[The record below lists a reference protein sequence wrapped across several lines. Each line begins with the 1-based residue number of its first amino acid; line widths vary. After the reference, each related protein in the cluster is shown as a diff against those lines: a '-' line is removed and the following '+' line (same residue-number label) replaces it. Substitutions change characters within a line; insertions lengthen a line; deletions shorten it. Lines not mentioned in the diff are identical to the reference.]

1 MLCRKNVADLTP
13 AEKAELVQAFLDL
26 KDPAKSPSRI
36 PAAATA
42 VTAAG
47 GTPNRYDD
55 YVWLHNT
62 VSAGAH
68 RGPAF
73 GPWHR
78 EFLHQIEY
86 DLQVVSGNHHL
97 TIPYWD
103 WISARSAADAGWPFT
118 NDLLGGFG
126 NAGPGP
132 STGFVTAGPFA
143 NPATWR
149 MNIRRSGDTDLTLK
163 RSNGIPAAAD
173 LPTRAEALR
182 GFGIAV
188 PAGQSWPQ
196 VYDGTPW
203 NDLTAPTNAQVLAS
217 FRKYLERVL
226 HDGVHVWI
234 GGAWEFNA
242 LGQPGD
248 GGHMT
253 FPSVSVN
260 DPAFWLH
267 HCNVDRLWAIWQRKL
282 GAASDYLPQAAGT
295 ANAGHN
301 GDDTMINLGT
311 AAWFAAPMFSTPNA
325 NEDHHAVG
333 YWFHSDLPEVEL
345 DTPSVAFGSVPELLT
360 TFHPVQFTVRT
371 CRQVRFELTAV
382 TGAGFSAPAG
392 QGIVTVDH
400 DDHAETVTA
409 HVFVQFQAS
418 GPVGVPQAGTATVR
432 AFIVDSDGYD
442 AANPGD
448 EYTLDTWTVDLAA
461 TPVSRPRA
469 AVSLV
474 LDRSGSMWAGAGA
487 AGTRYDL
494 LKESLAVV
502 RDVMRPI
509 DGVGVVTFD
518 DLTNVLDGIT
528 EMGPAPT
535 APGSGREVLESA
547 IASPDLV
554 PRGLTGI
561 GQGMIEGAVVLD
573 AERTDPA
580 TIYQQFALCV
590 LTDGNQNQSP
600 GVTDP
605 PVLAAIAPYA
615 DQVYAIGLG
624 HPGGVS
630 DAVLTSISRYMLITG
645 DMTAAERR
653 FRLTKYFIQILAGV
667 TRTAIVVDPQ
677 GDLAIGSE
685 HTVAFTL
692 GELDH
697 QVDVIV
703 LSPLAP
709 LLEVILVAPDGSVI
723 DGSLGLP
730 TVEYQQN
737 LDDLFYRLTLPL
749 DPGIA
754 AAGEWKA
761 VLRLPKEAIEKLRG
775 REDLRERLAQLR
787 QTGTVPYSLIVQSY
801 SDVSLDAE
809 LAPSLVVA
817 GDKLA
822 LRAALTMFGRPFTG
836 RARVLARVTDP
847 SGAETVVA
855 LRAAGD
861 GSFSGAF
868 ATAKPGV
875 YSVRFV
881 ATGGDRRATRFQ
893 REELRTAAA
902 YKGEIPRSDGN
913 PEDDKRPGK
922 DTPDREKE
930 RNDKEKEREEQ
941 RRKEAEAMAK
951 HEERGE
957 PVVRAG
963 AVTPRAGE
971 PGLVSRPEPE
981 PVEEA
986 SHDHEHEEHEHAH
999 HDHEAMFFT
1008 PWRLGADGAVHEVP
1022 LDEIGRDTSTF
1033 VDGRDPGVGTDAVRP
1048 APHDHDGG
1056 GHGH

>member
-1 MLCRKNVADLTP
+1 MLCRKNVAELTA

-26 KDPAKSPSRI
+26 KDPIKSPSRI
-36 PAAATA
+36 PAAAAA
-42 VTAAG
+42 VSAGG

-103 WISARSAADAGWPFT
+103 WITARTSSDAGWPFT

-132 STGFVTAGPFA
+132 TTGFVTSGPFA
-143 NPATWR
+143 DPTTWR
-149 MNIRRSGDTDLTLK
+149 MNIRRSGDADLTLK
-163 RSNGIPAAAD
+163 RSNGAPLAGD

-182 GFGIAV
+182 AFGIAV
-188 PAGQSWPQ
+188 PSGQTWPN
-196 VYDGTPW
+196 VYDSAPW
-203 NDLTAPTNAQVLAS
+203 NDISPPTNAQVLAS

-234 GGAWEFNA
+234 GGAWEINA

-267 HCNVDRLWAIWQRKL
+267 HCNVDRLWSIWQRKL
-282 GAASDYLPQAAGT
+282 GVASEFQPQAAGT
-295 ANAGHN
+295 ANLGHN
-301 GDDTMINLGT
+301 GDDTMVNLGT

-333 YWFHSDLPEVEL
+333 YWFHSDLPEVSL

-392 QGIVTVDH
+392 QGIVTVEH

-409 HVFVQFQAS
+409 SVFVQFQAS
-418 GPVGVPQAGTATVR
+418 GPIGVPQAGTATVR
-432 AFIVDSDGYD
+432 AFIVDDDGYD

-448 EYTLDTWTVDLAA
+448 EYDLGSWVVDLSA
-461 TPVSRPRA
+461 TPVTRPRA

-474 LDRSGSMWAGAGA
+474 LDRSGSMWSSAGA
-487 AGTRYDL
+487 AGSRYDL
-494 LKESLAVV
+494 LKESLTVL

-518 DLTNVLDGIT
+518 DVTAVLDGIT

-547 IASPDLV
+547 VASPELE
-554 PRGLTGI
+554 PRGMTGI
-561 GQGMIEGAVVLD
+561 GQGMIDGAGVLD
-573 AERTDPA
+573 AERGNPA
-580 TIYQQFALCV
+580 TLYQQFALCV

-605 PVLAAIAPYA
+605 PVTAAIAPYA

-624 HPGGVS
+624 DPGGVS

-703 LSPLAP
+703 LSPLAQ
-709 LLEVILVAPDGSVI
+709 LLDLTLVAPDGTTI
-723 DGSLGLP
+723 DGSSGLP

-737 LDDLFYRLTLPL
+737 ADDVFYRLTLPV
-749 DPGIA
+749 DPRIA
-754 AAGEWKA
+754 ASGEWKA
-761 VLRLPKEAIEKLRG
+761 VLRLPKDVVEKLRG
-775 REDLRERLAQLR
+775 RDDLRARMAQLR

-801 SDVSLDAE
+801 SDVQLDAE
-809 LAPSLVVA
+809 LAPSLVIA
-817 GDKLA
+817 GDKLE
-822 LRAALTMFGRPFTG
+822 LRATLTMFGRPFTG

-847 SGAETVVA
+847 SGAETLIA

-861 GSFSGAF
+861 GTFGGAL
-868 ATAKPGV
+868 ATGKPGV

-881 ATGGDRRATRFQ
+881 ATGGDRRAAVFQ
-893 REELRTAAA
+893 REELRTAVA
-902 YKGEIPRSDGN
+902 YRAEIPKGEGR
-913 PEDDKRPGK
+913 PEDDKRPSRDVPVG
-922 DTPDREKE
+922 DDRDKE
-930 RNDKEKEREEQ
+930 RDERRTEEQ
-941 RRKEAEAMAK
+941 GQKEAEKMSERK
-951 HEERGE
+951 ERGAGVTRAAAAT
-957 PVVRAG
+957 PVPDAELL
-963 AVTPRAGE
+963 T
-971 PGLVSRPEPE
+971 RPE
-981 PVEEA
+981 VEA
-986 SHDHEHEEHEHAH
+986 AAQPHDHGHDEHMH
-999 HDHEAMFFT
+999 HDHDAMFFQ
-1008 PWRLGADGAVHEVP
+1008 PWRLGADGEVHEVP
-1022 LDEIGRDTSTF
+1022 LEDLKRDTSRF
-1033 VDGRDPGVGTDAVRP
+1033 VDGRDPGVGTDGVRP

-1056 GHGH
+1056 GHEH

>member
-26 KDPAKSPSRI
+26 KDPAKSPSLV

-78 EFLHQIEY
+78 EFLHQLEY

-103 WISARSAADAGWPFT
+103 WITARSSADAGWPFT

-126 NAGPGP
+126 TAGPGP
-132 STGFVTAGPFA
+132 TTGFVTSGPFA
-143 NPATWR
+143 DPTTWR
-149 MNIRRSGDTDLTLK
+149 MNIRRSGDADLTLK
-163 RSNGIPAAAD
+163 RSNGVPAAAD
-173 LPTRAEALR
+173 LPTRNEALR
-182 GFGIAV
+182 AFGIAV
-188 PAGQSWPQ
+188 PAGQTWPD
-196 VYDGTPW
+196 VYDTAPW
-203 NDLTAPTNAQVLAS
+203 NDTSAPTNAQVLAS
-217 FRKYLERVL
+217 FRKFLERVL

-267 HCNVDRLWAIWQRKL
+267 HCNVDRLWAIWQRRL
-282 GAASDYLPQAAGT
+282 GAASEFQPQTAGT

-333 YWFHSDLPEVEL
+333 YWFHSDLPEVSL

-409 HVFVQFQAS
+409 SVFVQFQAS

-461 TPVSRPRA
+461 TPVTRPRA

-487 AGTRYDL
+487 AGSRYDL

-518 DLTNVLDGIT
+518 DLTAVLDGIT

-561 GQGMIEGAVVLD
+561 GQGMIEGAGVLD

-580 TIYQQFALCV
+580 TPYEQFALCV

-600 GVTDP
+600 SVTEA

-624 HPGGVS
+624 SPGGVS

-645 DMTAAERR
+645 DMTAAQRR

-667 TRTAIVVDPQ
+667 TDTAIVVDPQ

-685 HTVAFTL
+685 HTVSFLL

-709 LLEVILVAPDGSVI
+709 LLEVVLIAPDGTVVDASA
-723 DGSLGLP
+723 GLP

-737 LDDLFYRLTLPL
+737 LDDVLYRFTLPV

-761 VLRLPKEAIEKLRG
+761 LIRLPKDAVHKLRG

-787 QTGTVPYSLIVQSY
+787 LTGTVPYSLIAQSY
-801 SDVSLDAE
+801 SDVRLEAE
-809 LAPSLVVA
+809 LARSLVIA
-817 GDKLA
+817 GDELE
-822 LRAALTMFGRPFTG
+822 LRARLAMFGRPFTG

-847 SGAETVVA
+847 GGAETLVA

-861 GSFSGAF
+861 GSYGGAF

-875 YSVRFV
+875 YSVRFT

-893 REELRTAAA
+893 REELRTAVAYAA
-902 YKGEIPRSDGN
+902 EIPKGEGR
-913 PEDDKRPGK
+913 PEDDKRPGREIPGK
-922 DTPDREKE
+922 DDPEKQ
-930 RNDKEKEREEQ
+930 KEREEQ
-941 RRKEAEAMAK
+941 RRKEAEEMA
-951 HEERGE
+951 ERKDRGG
-957 PVVRAG
+957 PVVRRGPA
-963 AVTPRAGE
+963 TPAAGE
-971 PGLVSRPEPE
+971 PELLSRPQAEP
-981 PVEEA
+981 A
-986 SHDHEHEEHEHAH
+986 EHEHDHGEHEHGHDEHAQ
-999 HDHEAMFFT
+999 HDHGAMFFT
-1008 PWRLGADGAVHEVP
+1008 PWRLGADGEVHEVP
-1022 LDEIGRDTSTF
+1022 LDEIRRDTSGF
-1033 VDGRDPGVGTDAVRP
+1033 VDGRDPGVGTDGVRP

-1056 GHGH
+1056 GHQH

>member
-1 MLCRKNVADLTP
+1 MLCRKNVAELTA

-42 VTAAG
+42 VSAGG

-62 VSAGAH
+62 VGFGAH

-78 EFLHQIEY
+78 EFLHQLEY

-103 WISARSAADAGWPFT
+103 WITARSSADAGWPFT

-132 STGFVTAGPFA
+132 TTGYVTSGPFA
-143 NPATWR
+143 DPTTWR
-149 MNIRRSGDTDLTLK
+149 MNIRRGGDSDLTLK
-163 RSNGIPAAAD
+163 RSNGIPAAGD
-173 LPTRAEALR
+173 LPSRAEALR
-182 GFGIAV
+182 AFGIAV
-188 PAGQSWPQ
+188 PNGQTWPD
-196 VYDGTPW
+196 VYDGAPW
-203 NDLTAPTNAQVLAS
+203 NDTSAPTNAQVLAS
-217 FRKYLERVL
+217 FRKFLERVL

-234 GGAWEFNA
+234 GGGWELNPQ
-242 LGQPGD
+242 GQPGD

-253 FPSVSVN
+253 YPSVSVN

-267 HCNVDRLWAIWQRKL
+267 HCNVDRLWSIWQRKL
-282 GAASDYLPQAAGT
+282 GAASEFQPQAGGT
-295 ANAGHN
+295 ANGGHN
-301 GDDTMINLGT
+301 GGDTMVNLGT

-333 YWFHSDLPEVEL
+333 YWFHSDLPEVSL
-345 DTPSVAFGSVPELLT
+345 DTPSVSFGSVPELLT

-371 CRQVRFELTAV
+371 CRQVRFELTGV

-392 QGIVTVDH
+392 QGIVTVEH

-409 HVFVQFQAS
+409 SVFVQFQAN
-418 GPVGVPQAGTATVR
+418 GPIGVPQAGTASVR
-432 AFIVDSDGYD
+432 AFIVDDDGYD

-448 EYTLDTWTVDLAA
+448 EYTLGSWVVDLSA
-461 TPVSRPRA
+461 TPVARPRA

-474 LDRSGSMWAGAGA
+474 LDRSGSMWAN
-487 AGTRYDL
+487 AGTAGSRYDL
-494 LKESLAVV
+494 LKESLAVI

-518 DLTNVLDGIT
+518 DLTAVLDGIT

-535 APGSGREVLESA
+535 TPGSGREVLDST
-547 IASPDLV
+547 IASPELE

-561 GQGMIEGAVVLD
+561 GQGMIEGAAVLD

-580 TIYQQFALCV
+580 TPYEQFALCV

-600 GVTDP
+600 GVTDA

-624 HPGGVS
+624 SPGGVS

-667 TRTAIVVDPQ
+667 TDTAIVVDPQ
-677 GDLAIGSE
+677 GELAIGSE
-685 HTVAFTL
+685 HAVPFLL

-709 LLEVILVAPDGSVI
+709 LLEVVLVAPDGTTI
-723 DGSLGLP
+723 DGTSGLA
-730 TVEYQQN
+730 TVEYQEN
-737 LDDLFYRLTLPL
+737 LDDVLYRLTLPV
-749 DPGIA
+749 DPRIMA
-754 AAGEWKA
+754 VGEWKA
-761 VLRLPKEAIEKLRG
+761 MIGLPRDAIKKLRG
-775 REDLRERLAQLR
+775 REDLQVRLAQLR
-787 QTGTVPYSLIVQSY
+787 ASGTVPYSMIVQSY
-801 SDVSLDAE
+801 SDVHLDAE
-809 LAPSLVVA
+809 IAPSLAIA
-817 GDKLA
+817 GDKFE
-822 LRAALTMFGRPFTG
+822 LRATLTMFGQPFTG

-847 SGAETVVA
+847 GGVETLVA
-855 LRAAGD
+855 LRGAGD

-875 YSVRFV
+875 YSVRFT
-881 ATGGDRRATRFQ
+881 ATGGDRRTVQFQ
-893 REELRTAAA
+893 REELRTAVA
-902 YKGEIPRSDGN
+902 YRAEIPKSDGQ
-913 PEDDKRPGK
+913 PEDDKRP
-922 DTPDREKE
+922 DRGDLDKQKE
-930 RNDKEKEREEQ
+930 RAEQ
-941 RRKEAEAMAK
+941 RRKEAEEMGK
-951 HEERGE
+951 HKDRGG
-957 PVVRAG
+957 PVVRRGPVVPSAD
-963 AVTPRAGE
+963 E
-971 PGLVSRPEPE
+971 PGLLSRPEAE
-981 PVEEA
+981 PMEP
-986 SHDHEHEEHEHAH
+986 HDHGQAEEHDEHGHEH
-999 HDHEAMFFT
+999 HDHDSMFFQ
-1008 PWRLGADGAVHEVP
+1008 PWRLGADGEVHEVP
-1022 LDEIGRDTSTF
+1022 LDEMTRDTSGF
-1033 VDGRDPGVGTDAVRP
+1033 VDGRDPGVGTGGVQP

-1056 GHGH
+1056 GHEH